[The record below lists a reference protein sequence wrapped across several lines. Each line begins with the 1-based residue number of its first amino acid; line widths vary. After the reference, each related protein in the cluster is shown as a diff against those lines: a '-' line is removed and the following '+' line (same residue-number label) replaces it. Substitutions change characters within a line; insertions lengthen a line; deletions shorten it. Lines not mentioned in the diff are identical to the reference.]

1 MLYFYAKYIYGP
13 NWAFTKEVP
22 SVSIIIPAY
31 NEERHIEKC
40 LESLLAQDYQDIEIL
55 IIDNGSKDNT
65 PKIVERYVERFRDKV
80 RLLRMGRNLGPGGGR
95 NLGATNASGEI
106 LVFVDADMVFPP
118 DYISKLVRPIQHGK
132 AQLTT
137 HSTEYV
143 ANINNPW
150 VKVQGQT
157 IRSIEK
163 GDSRVLRAIEK
174 RLFTQQGGFN
184 PSLHYHD
191 DRTFFYK
198 TGLKATVIE
207 EAYCYHNNPDT
218 AKEIFR
224 RNYLIGRTLLAVMHR
239 EHGAK
244 GLLYATATA
253 LVRLVD
259 LLALPLVVAWLALYF
274 TTPTLKILILAP
286 LLIFIA
292 STLKMRIIK
301 AETLTER
308 LALRLLYTP
317 TYRIVRAAGL
327 LAGVLASLLFGLK
340 VISKYQDKDSH
351 GKTLSFNG

>member
-1 MLYFYAKYIYGP
+1 VP
-13 NWAFTKEVP
+13 NI
-22 SVSIIIPAY
+22 SIIIPAH
-31 NEERHIEKC
+31 NEERHVEKC
-40 LESLLAQDYQDIEIL
+40 IESLLAQEYRDIEI
-55 IIDNGSKDNT
+55 IVVDNGSSDNT
-65 PKIVERYVERFRDKV
+65 SKIVERYVESYGGKV
-80 RLLRMGRNLGPGGGR
+80 RLLRMESNIGPGGGR
-95 NLGATNASGEI
+95 NAGASNATGEI

-118 DYISKLVRPIQHGK
+118 DYVTKLISPIQRGE
-132 AQLTT
+132 ALLTT
-137 HSTEYV
+137 HANEYV
-143 ANINNPW
+143 ANIENPW

-157 IRSIEK
+157 VRSTGRRTGE
-163 GDSRVLRAIEK
+163 VFRAVKKNFFISH
-174 RLFTQQGGFN
+174 GGFD

-198 TGLKATVIE
+198 TGAKAKVVE

-274 TTPTLKILILAP
+274 TTPTLNILILAP
-286 LLIFIA
+286 LLIFTA
-292 STLKMRIIK
+292 STLRMRIIK

-308 LALRLLYTP
+308 LALRLLYAP

-340 VISKYQDKDSH
+340 VTSKYQDKDSH

>member
-1 MLYFYAKYIYGP
+1 MLYIYAKYIYGP
-13 NWAFTKEVP
+13 NWAFTREVP

-80 RLLRMGRNLGPGGGR
+80 RLLSMWRNLGPGGGR
-95 NLGATNASGEI
+95 NLGASNASGEI

-118 DYISKLVRPIQHGK
+118 DYISKLVKPIQHGK
-132 AQLTT
+132 AQLTS
-137 HSTEYV
+137 HSIEYV
-143 ANINNPW
+143 ANIDNPW

-253 LVRLVD
+253 SVRLLD
-259 LLALPLVVAWLALYF
+259 LVALPLAAAWAVLSPANPLLNALF
-274 TTPTLKILILAP
+274 LAP
-286 LLIFIA
+286 IFAFTALTIRMKIVKA
-292 STLKMRIIK
+292 ENLKEKIILRILYAPLYRII
-301 AETLTER
+301 
-308 LALRLLYTP
+308 
-317 TYRIVRAAGL
+317 RAAGL
-327 LAGVLASLLFGLK
+327 LTGVFTSLIFGLL
-340 VISKYQDKDSH
+340 VTSH
-351 GKTLSFNG
+351 ETAKT